1 MNYFQE
7 YLKIEN
13 ITPKIRKQCEIILK
27 KIQSGELIYP
37 EKKIDKFIM
46 VSERATKPMALYQKL
61 MVAIFLT
68 DVENSVNEEE
78 NGSSAKNDLLNS

>member
-1 MNYFQE
+1 MNYFKE

-13 ITPKIRKQCEIILK
+13 VTPKIRKQCEDVLK
-27 KIQSGELIYP
+27 KISSGELVYP
-37 EKKIDKFIM
+37 EKKIDQFIM

-78 NGSSAKNDLLNS
+78 NVSSVKNDLLNS

>member
-1 MNYFQE
+1 MNYFEE

-13 ITPKIRKQCEIILK
+13 IAPVIREQCESIMK

-46 VSERATKPMALYQKL
+46 AAERATKPMALYQKL
-61 MVAIFLT
+61 MFAILLT